1 MNAKHLRYALLAVS
15 MSACAQSPVLEMPAL
30 AAPVLETPVAPT
42 RPAAQELTAQ
52 LLYQFLIGEIAAQR
66 GDLRLSAEAY
76 ADLAARTRDARV
88 ARRATEVA
96 LFARQPQVALRNAE
110 LWRELEPQSSRALQ
124 TLASLLVGGGR
135 LAEAKPHL
143 QAWIRTGKG
152 GEVFMQMHA
161 LFHKQKDKQAV
172 LELVEELAAA
182 YPNAPEARFAVAQAA
197 GQAGLGK
204 RALAALDEA
213 LRLKPGWE
221 PAALFKAQLLQ
232 SSDGDAAVLAYFK
245 DFLGVQPGA
254 REVRLAYAK
263 HLARV
268 GDLVEARAQFE
279 QLTREMPDNP
289 EIHFAVGLVAMQGND
304 TAGARASLLKAL
316 ELGFRE
322 EGQVRFYLGQLAEA
336 GKQFDEALS
345 WYRSVSPGRQQF
357 DAQLRVAMVLGK
369 LGRLDDARVWLAELK
384 PAGEAERVRLAQTEA
399 LLLREAKR
407 YEAAYDVLTK
417 ALESMPD
424 TPDLLYDRAMAA
436 EKLNRLDELE
446 KDLRRLIQIK
456 PDHAHA
462 YNALGYTLA
471 DRTPRVREALEL
483 LEKALKLEPDD
494 PFILDSMG
502 WALFKAKRYDE
513 AVVYLRR
520 AYAGRP
526 DPEIA
531 AHLGEALWARGDREE
546 ARAIWRNSLQQH
558 PDNEALREVM
568 SRLKP

>member
-15 MSACAQSPVLEMPAL
+15 VSACAQSPVLE
-30 AAPVLETPVAPT
+30 TPVVPT
-42 RPAAQELTAQ
+42 QPAAQELTPQ
-52 LLYQFLIGEIAAQR
+52 VIYQFLLGEIAAQR

-96 LFARQPQVALRNAE
+96 LYARQPQVALKNAQ
-110 LWRELEPQSSRALQ
+110 LWRELEPQSPKALQ
-124 TLASLLVGGGR
+124 TLASLLVGSGR
-135 LAEAKPHL
+135 MAEAKPHL

-161 LFHKQKDKQAV
+161 LFLKQKDKQAV
-172 LELVEELAAA
+172 LDLVEELAAA

-197 GQAGLGK
+197 WQAGQSK
-204 RALAALDEA
+204 RALAALDQA
-213 LRLKPGWE
+213 QRQKPGWE
-221 PAALFKAQLLQ
+221 TAALYKAQVLQ
-232 SSDGDAAVLAYFK
+232 STDGDATVLAYLK
-245 DFLGVQPGA
+245 DFLSAQPGA

-268 GDLVEARAQFE
+268 GNLAEARAQFE
-279 QLTREMPDNP
+279 HLTQEMPNNP
-289 EIHFAVGLVAMQGND
+289 EVHFAVGLVAMQGND
-304 TAGARASLLKAL
+304 IASARASMLKAL
-316 ELGFRE
+316 ELGHRE

-336 GKQFDEALS
+336 DKQFDEALT
-345 WYRSVSPGRQQF
+345 WYRSISPGRQQF
-357 DAQLRVAMVLGK
+357 DAQLRAAMVLGK
-369 LGRLDDARVWLAELK
+369 LGRLDEARAWLAELK
-384 PAGEAERVRLAQTEA
+384 PTGEADRSRLVQTEA

-407 YEAAYDVLTK
+407 YEAVYDVLSK

-424 TPDLLYDRAMAA
+424 TPELLYDRAMAA
-436 EKLNRLDELE
+436 EKLNRLDVLE

-456 PDHAHA
+456 PDYAHA

-483 LEKALKLEPDD
+483 LEKALKLEPED

-513 AVVYLRR
+513 ALVYLRR
-520 AYAGRP
+520 AYAARP

-531 AHLGEALWARGDREE
+531 AHLGEVLWVRGDREE
-546 ARAIWRNSLQQH
+546 ARGIWRSGLQQH
-558 PDNEALREVM
+558 PDNDALREVM